1 MPAHI
6 RKGDIVFVRSG
17 DDRGKS
23 GEVLS
28 VDPTAKTCVVK
39 GINLHTRHVKP
50 TQQRPKGTMVKIELP
65 LSISKV
71 SPLVDGKPSRVRF
84 TTKSD
89 GSKVRVAV
97 KGGKELGVVS
107 PASKSGTPA
116 AGKSTAKSTAGK
128 SSKAK

>member
-23 GEVLS
+23 GEVVS
-28 VDPTAKTCVVK
+28 VNPTDETCVVK
-39 GINLHTRHVKP
+39 GINVHTKHVRP
-50 TQQRPKGTMVKIELP
+50 TQQRPKGSLIKIELP
-65 LSISKV
+65 IKMCKV
-71 SPLVDGKPSRVRF
+71 SPIVDGKPSRVRF
-84 TTKSD
+84 TVKPD

-107 PASKSGTPA
+107 PASKK
-116 AGKSTAKSTAGK
+116 GKK
-128 SSKAK
+128 

>member
-6 RKGDIVFVRSG
+6 RKGDIVYVRSG

-28 VDPTAKTCVVK
+28 VNPADGTCVVK
-39 GINLHTRHVKP
+39 GVNLHTRHVRP
-50 TQQRPKGTMVKIELP
+50 TQQRPKGALVKAELP

-84 TTKSD
+84 TVKAD

-97 KGGKELGVVS
+97 RGGKELGVVS
-107 PASKSGTPA
+107 PAR
-116 AGKSTAKSTAGK
+116 KST
-128 SSKAK
+128 KAK

>member
-28 VDPTAKTCVVK
+28 VNPTEGTCLIK
-39 GINLHTRHVKP
+39 GINMHTRHVKP
-50 TQQRPKGTMVKIELP
+50 TQLRPKGTLAKIELP
-65 LSISKV
+65 LPMSKV
-71 SPLVDGKPSRVRF
+71 SPLVDGKPTRVRF
-84 TTKSD
+84 TVKSD
-89 GSKVRVAV
+89 GSKVRIAV

-107 PASKSGTPA
+107 PAKKAAKASKV
-116 AGKSTAKSTAGK
+116 K
-128 SSKAK
+128 

>member
-17 DDRGKS
+17 DDRGKT

-28 VDPTAKTCVVK
+28 VNPEKGTCVVK
-39 GINLHTRHVKP
+39 GINLHTKHVRP
-50 TQQRPKGTMVKIELP
+50 TQQRPKGTLMQIELP

-71 SPLVDGKPSRVRF
+71 SPAVDGKPSRVRF
-84 TTKSD
+84 VQKPD

-107 PASKSGTPA
+107 PARKA
-116 AGKSTAKSTAGK
+116 AKAGKAK
-128 SSKAK
+128 